1 MNDSLRPIDKQIP
14 PLLIV
19 EDSDEDF
26 EVFRRHLQKS
36 PVMVP
41 LLRCKNG
48 EEALALLSRTGNYA
62 GDMGAPLPS
71 VILLDLNLPLID
83 GREVLMRIKQVESL
97 KSIPVV
103 IFTTSSNPKD
113 VEECYKNGAN
123 RYIVKAIDFI
133 QLKKDVECIINYW
146 IDVTILPK

>member
-1 MNDSLRPIDKQIP
+1 MNDSLHLPDKQIA

-26 EVFRRHLQKS
+26 EVFRRYLQKS
-36 PVMVP
+36 HVMVP
-41 LLRCKNG
+41 VLRCKNG
-48 EEALALLSRTGNYA
+48 EEALALLLRTGDCV
-62 GDMGAPLPS
+62 GDICAQLPS

-83 GREVLMRIKQVESL
+83 GREVLVRIKQVENL

-113 VEECYKNGAN
+113 IEECYKNGADS
-123 RYIVKAIDFI
+123 YIVKAIDFI
-133 QLKKDVECIINYW
+133 QLKKDVESIINYW
-146 IDVTILPK
+146 IRITILPE

>member
-1 MNDSLRPIDKQIP
+1 MNYSLHLLDKQMA

-26 EVFRRHLQKS
+26 EVFRRYLQKS

-48 EEALALLSRTGNYA
+48 EDALALLFRTGEYA
-62 GDMGAPLPS
+62 GDIWAPLPS

-97 KSIPVV
+97 RSIPVV

-113 VEECYKNGAN
+113 VEECYRNGAN
-123 RYIVKAIDFI
+123 SYIVKAIDFI
-133 QLKKDVECIINYW
+133 QLKKDVESIVNYW
-146 IDVTILPK
+146 FSVTILPE

>member
-1 MNDSLRPIDKQIP
+1 MNDSLYPPDKQIA

-36 PVMVP
+36 PVTVP
-41 LLRCKNG
+41 ILRCKNG
-48 EEALALLSRTGNYA
+48 EEALALLFRTGDYA
-62 GDMGAPLPS
+62 GDLCAPLPS
-71 VILLDLNLPLID
+71 VILLDLNLPLMD

-113 VEECYKNGAN
+113 LEECYKNGAN
-123 RYIVKAIDFI
+123 SYIVKAIDFT
-133 QLKKDVECIINYW
+133 QLKKDVESIINYW
-146 IDVTILPK
+146 IGVTILPE

>member
-1 MNDSLRPIDKQIP
+1 MNDSLHLPDKQIA

-26 EVFRRHLQKS
+26 EVFRRYLQKS
-36 PVMVP
+36 PIIIP
-41 LLRCKNG
+41 HLRCKNG
-48 EEALALLSRTGNYA
+48 EEALALLLRTGGYTDDICA
-62 GDMGAPLPS
+62 KLPS

-83 GREVLMRIKQVESL
+83 GREVLVRIKQVENL

-113 VEECYKNGAN
+113 VEECYENGADS
-123 RYIVKAIDFI
+123 YIVKAIDFT
-133 QLKKDVECIINYW
+133 QLKKDVESIINYW
-146 IDVTILPK
+146 IRVTILPD